1 MSEDFNRL
9 ESLLEQVKAY
19 VNTRIAR
26 FKLSVAEKTSS
37 TLALL
42 IAGLLAFLVF
52 VFFLAF
58 AGVAAA
64 LALSQWTGRPWLG
77 FLIIALVYL
86 LLAAI
91 VWKGR
96 RRMIQVPVMNALIR
110 NLFDDEEDDETDEE
124 D

>member
-1 MSEDFNRL
+1 MSDDFTRL

-19 VNTRIAR
+19 INTRIAR

-64 LALSQWTGRPWLG
+64 LALAQWTGKPWLG
-77 FLIIALVYL
+77 FLIMAFVYL
-86 LLAAI
+86 LLAAL

-96 RRMIQVPVMNALIR
+96 RRLIQVPMMNALIR
-110 NLFDDEEDDETDEE
+110 NLFDEEEDENDEED
-124 D
+124 

>member
-1 MSEDFNRL
+1 MSEDFNKV

-19 VNTRIAR
+19 INTRIAR

-52 VFFLAF
+52 VFFLVF

-64 LALSQWTGRPWLG
+64 LALAQWTGRPWLG

-86 LLAAI
+86 VLAAI

-96 RRMIQVPVMNALIR
+96 RRFIQVPVMNALIR
-110 NLFDDEEDDETDEE
+110 NLFNDEEDEDDEED
-124 D
+124 